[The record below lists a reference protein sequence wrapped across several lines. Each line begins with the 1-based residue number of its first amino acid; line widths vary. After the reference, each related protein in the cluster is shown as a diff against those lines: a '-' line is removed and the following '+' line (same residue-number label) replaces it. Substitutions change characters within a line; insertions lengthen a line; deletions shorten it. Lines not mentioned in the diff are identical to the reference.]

1 MNTSFLFVSYARSD
15 SEIVHRIIN
24 KLELLGVSTWMDVNE
39 LRPGDRWGRKIQNA
53 LQKAVGMLIFISR
66 ASIQSLYVQEEL
78 KAVARGTNF
87 LIIPVILEHVPSL
100 PDAIKLYQWIDLSG
114 GTDEAELLKAA
125 REIENAVHRV
135 VLKSEE
141 VPKIS
146 ESKARRVAS
155 EVADQVR
162 VKHEPP
168 TEQETPET
176 VFIVHGRDLVFLDQ
190 VESYIFSCG
199 IKPIVLTKITGA
211 EQSLLQ
217 KFFSWAGKARFA
229 IVLLSAD
236 DIGASRLQYDY
247 EGGGDKALRF
257 RARQNVVLEL
267 GFFYGSLGWENVW
280 VLYKP
285 AVEVFPDFER
295 PSDLDGVIFDRVDVE
310 GQWKEILAERLQ
322 GAGFEIRKHNEAV

>member
-1 MNTSFLFVSYARSD
+1 MNKSFLFVSYARAD
-15 SEIVHRIIN
+15 SEIVHRIIS
-24 KLELLGVSTWMDVNE
+24 ELRRLGVSTWMDVNE
-39 LRPGDRWGRKIQNA
+39 LRPGDRWDRTIQNA
-53 LQKAVGMLIFISR
+53 LQEAVGMLIFISG

-100 PDAIKLYQWIDLSG
+100 PDAIKMYQWIDLSG
-114 GTDEAELLKAA
+114 GTDETELVKAA
-125 REIENAVHRV
+125 QRIADTVQQV
-135 VLKSEE
+135 VAKSKV

-146 ESKARRVAS
+146 ESKANKVAS

-168 TEQETPET
+168 NEQETPET
-176 VFIVHGRDLVFLDQ
+176 VFIVHGRDLVLLNQ
-190 VESYIFSCG
+190 VDSYIFSCG

-217 KFFSWAGKARFA
+217 KFFSWAGMARFA

-236 DIGASRLQYDY
+236 DIGASRLQYEHD
-247 EGGGDKALRF
+247 GVGDKALQF
-257 RARQNVVLEL
+257 RARQNVFLEL

-280 VLYKP
+280 VLFKP
-285 AVEVFPDFER
+285 AAEVYPNFER
-295 PSDLDGVIFDRVDVE
+295 PSDLDGVIFDRIDVK

-322 GAGFEIRKHNEAV
+322 RAGFVIRKNNKAH